1 LDISKQVFSRS
12 VRMGVSYVILSFALG
27 LILTITFNFA
37 VRFGPTLPGS
47 QGLGNV
53 NGLLGMMVV
62 PFAAVAGLL
71 ITTPVYLLFV
81 NDKNVGVLEYL
92 LAVGMDQ
99 RDIFWGYL
107 KAALLLSLVV
117 MIPMVTLNA
126 LFAKGGP
133 AVSAAAGGLALVT
146 GASDVALVTVLMTAY
161 SSLQRKPTGMNSP
174 VGITIGVLLV
184 IPEFFLI
191 ALVGAA
197 ILWVDSAV
205 ALGILA
211 TSMVLLLS
219 LDRLVKRE
227 KLLP

>member
-1 LDISKQVFSRS
+1 
-12 VRMGVSYVILSFALG
+12 MGVSYVILSFALG

-37 VRFGPTLPGS
+37 VRFGSTLPTS
-47 QGLGNV
+47 PGLGNV
-53 NGLLGMMVV
+53 NQLLGFMVV
-62 PFAAVAGLL
+62 PFAAVVGL
-71 ITTPVYLLFV
+71 IATTPVYLLFV
-81 NDKNVGVLEYL
+81 NDKSVGVLEYL

-117 MIPMVTLNA
+117 MIPMVGLNA
-126 LFAKGGP
+126 LLARGGP

-146 GASDVALVTVLMTAY
+146 GTSDVALVTVLMTAY
-161 SSLQRKPTGMNSP
+161 SSLQRRPTGMNSP
-174 VGITIGVLLV
+174 VGITIGILLV

-197 ILWVDSAV
+197 ILWVDTAA

-211 TSMVLLLS
+211 TSLVLLLS